1 MRVLCLFWQCACS
14 QEITNDM
21 NLNNDGK
28 CLVGSLQMNHGQ
40 NGNNWGEKGNAQRK
54 GGKRVEG

>member
-1 MRVLCLFWQCACS
+1 
-14 QEITNDM
+14 M